1 MSEQQTA
8 VMTGQQTAV
17 VTEREAGPVSRV
29 HCPGIAARSDAR
41 CAWLISDGFD
51 PRNWMLALAPLLGW
65 HADGATGVGWGL
77 FAALFTSALPSV
89 ALRLGE
95 RRSYWSDRHVR
106 QRRERL
112 VAGPVVLVSVITG
125 TGLLYG
131 LEATPAVRAL
141 VAAMLAVLLVL
152 MVITFLWK
160 VSVHSAVAAGAL
172 AVLAS
177 LYGPWWALSAPLVA
191 LIGWS
196 RVRLRCHTVAQV
208 AVGACVGA
216 VVSGVAFAL
225 LR

>member
-1 MSEQQTA
+1 MSEQET
-8 VMTGQQTAV
+8 V
-17 VTEREAGPVSRV
+17 VATEWEADPAPPAHCREASGVL
-29 HCPGIAARSDAR
+29 ARGDAR
-41 CAWLISDGFD
+41 CAWFVSDGFE

-65 HADGATGVGWGL
+65 HADGTKGLGWGL
-77 FAALFTSALPSV
+77 LAAVFTSVLPSV
-89 ALRLGE
+89 ILRLGE

-106 QRRERL
+106 QRQERL
-112 VAGPVVLVSVITG
+112 VAGPVVLASVITG

-131 LEATPAVRAL
+131 LEATRDVRAL

-152 MVITFLWK
+152 MAITFLWK
-160 VSVHSAVAAGAL
+160 VSVHSAVAAAAL

-196 RVRLRCHTVAQV
+196 RVRLRCHTIAQV

-216 VVSGVAFAL
+216 VVSSAAFDL

>member
-1 MSEQQTA
+1 MAEQQTA
-8 VMTGQQTAV
+8 VV
-17 VTEREAGPVSRV
+17 REAQPALPAHVREASGMPTRT
-29 HCPGIAARSDAR
+29 DAR
-41 CAWLISDGFD
+41 WAWLLSDGFE
-51 PRNWMLALAPLLGW
+51 PRNWMLVLAPLFGW
-65 HADGATGVGWGL
+65 HADGVTGAGWGL
-77 FAALFTSALPSV
+77 FAALFTSVLPSV
-89 ALRLGE
+89 LLRLGE

-106 QRRERL
+106 QRQDRL
-112 VAGPVVLVSVITG
+112 VAGPVVLASVITG

-131 LEATPAVRAL
+131 LAATPAVRAL

-152 MVITFLWK
+152 MVITFFWK

-172 AVLAS
+172 AVLA
-177 LYGPWWALSAPLVA
+177 LLHGPWWALSAPLVA

-216 VVSGVAFAL
+216 VVSGVAFTL

>member
-1 MSEQQTA
+1 M
-8 VMTGQQTAV
+8 
-17 VTEREAGPVSRV
+17 
-29 HCPGIAARSDAR
+29 
-41 CAWLISDGFD
+41 SDGFD

>member
-1 MSEQQTA
+1 MSEQETP
-8 VMTGQQTAV
+8 V
-17 VTEREAGPVSRV
+17 VTERDAGPVLRTACREVSGV
-29 HCPGIAARSDAR
+29 PARGDAR
-41 CAWLISDGFD
+41 CAWFVSDGFE
-51 PRNWMLALAPLLGW
+51 PRNCMLALAPLIGW
-65 HADGATGVGWGL
+65 HADGTKGFGWGL
-77 FAALFTSALPSV
+77 LAAVFTSVLPSV
-89 ALRLGE
+89 ILRQGE

-106 QRRERL
+106 QRQERL
-112 VAGPVVLVSVITG
+112 VAGPVVLASVVTG

-131 LEATPAVRAL
+131 LEATRDVRAL

-152 MVITFLWK
+152 LAITFLWK

-196 RVRLRCHTVAQV
+196 RVRLRCHTIAQV

-216 VVSGVAFAL
+216 AVSNAAFDL

>member
-1 MSEQQTA
+1 MSEQETA
-8 VMTGQQTAV
+8 VA
-17 VTEREAGPVSRV
+17 TEREAGPVLRAVCREASGV
-29 HCPGIAARSDAR
+29 PARGDAR
-41 CAWLISDGFD
+41 CAWFVSDGFE

-65 HADGATGVGWGL
+65 QADGTKGFGWGL
-77 FAALFTSALPSV
+77 LAAVFTSVLPSV
-89 ALRLGE
+89 ILRLGE

-106 QRRERL
+106 QRQERL
-112 VAGPVVLVSVITG
+112 VAGPVVLASVVTG

-131 LEATPAVRAL
+131 LEATRDVRAL

-152 MVITFLWK
+152 MAITFLWK
-160 VSVHSAVAAGAL
+160 VSVHSAVAAAAL

-177 LYGPWWALSAPLVA
+177 LHGPWWALSAPLVA

-196 RVRLRCHTVAQV
+196 RVRLRCHTIAQV

-216 VVSGVAFAL
+216 VVSSAAFDL

>member
-1 MSEQQTA
+1 MSEQE
-8 VMTGQQTAV
+8 TAV
-17 VTEREAGPVSRV
+17 VTERAADQALPAHCREASGVP
-29 HCPGIAARSDAR
+29 ARGDAR
-41 CAWLISDGFD
+41 FAWLISDGFE

-65 HADGATGVGWGL
+65 HADGTKGFGWGL
-77 FAALFTSALPSV
+77 LAAVFTSVLPSV
-89 ALRLGE
+89 ILRLGE

-106 QRRERL
+106 QRQERL
-112 VAGPVVLVSVITG
+112 VAGPVVLASVVSG

-131 LEATPAVRAL
+131 LEATRDVRAL

-152 MVITFLWK
+152 MAITFFWK
-160 VSVHSAVAAGAL
+160 VSVHCAVAAGAL

-177 LYGPWWALSAPLVA
+177 LYGPMVGLAAPLVA

-196 RVRLRCHTVAQV
+196 RVRLRCHTTAQV

-216 VVSGVAFAL
+216 IVGAAAFDL